1 MLVPLDLL
9 NNIKIIKYFKCEP
22 RFNDVFSRNNLP
34 RIKVEACVIN
44 LDDKI
49 VKEHIQFYYLLTKIQ
64 LCTLILLGLN
74 TVCSSKSIKQNQ
86 RQINY
91 SQYI

>member
-44 LDDKI
+44 LDDKNSKRTHS
-49 VKEHIQFYYLLTKIQ
+49 VLLFIDK
-64 LCTLILLGLN
+64 N
-74 TVCSSKSIKQNQ
+74 TAVYFNSFGIEYCMFFKK
-86 RQINY
+86 Y
-91 SQYI
+91 